1 MKSRLP
7 ALMMPLSVASEEA
20 RAGKEVQARAE
31 PFKRGFAHAAS
42 DAVGVNEAAPGC
54 ALWNEMPPRRF
65 SPQTREET
73 VWIE

>member
-42 DAVGVNEAAPGC
+42 DAVGVNEAAQAARSGTRCHPGGSV
-54 ALWNEMPPRRF
+54 LKRGKKRF
-65 SPQTREET
+65 G
-73 VWIE
+73 